1 MREINQEMAK
11 LPPNMTEL
19 STYID
24 KDLKLKFKLACTATG
39 TSMNQVLV
47 DMVNGWL
54 DSNDPFKKQP
64 PASGTSSGGKAKR
77 GKGGEG

>member
-1 MREINQEMAK
+1 VAEDNKTVKM
-11 LPPNMTEL
+11 
-19 STYID
+19 SFYID
-24 KDLKLKFKLACTATG
+24 EETRTRFKLACTATG

-64 PASGTSSGGKAKR
+64 PTSGTSGGSKGR
-77 GKGGEG
+77 GKKGGEAK

>member
-1 MREINQEMAK
+1 VAEDNKAVKM
-11 LPPNMTEL
+11 
-19 STYID
+19 SFYID
-24 KDLKLKFKLACTATG
+24 EETRTRFKLACTATG

-64 PASGTSSGGKAKR
+64 PTSSTSVGKGK
-77 GKGGEG
+77 GKKGGEAK